1 MTVPVS
7 TLTRYPTSGAPPRS
21 VGALHETVAY
31 PIPLL
36 VTKAPTAVEVV
47 AGIAEITLEWV
58 LPLSMSLKK
67 YRVPFVRP
75 VAVLLE
81 VASVIVAVVL
91 HEFGEDICE
100 L

>member
-1 MTVPVS
+1 
-7 TLTRYPTSGAPPRS
+7 
-21 VGALHETVAY
+21 
-31 PIPLL
+31 
-36 VTKAPTAVEVV
+36 
-47 AGIAEITLEWV
+47 
-58 LPLSMSLKK
+58 MSLKK